1 MRHSSEPSP
10 YKILPGMNEG
20 RKAGFVH
27 ERKYPVPR
35 ATYIFYTPPCLP
47 GAISQHSSSSH
58 TETKNS
64 RSTADA
70 ACRLLSPNGF
80 PLFAPFVPA
89 QTGIPDKPW
98 ILTGP
103 CPGNSNIPHT
113 ASTLPPPHTRP
124 DFHCRQG
131 CPRRRDARC
140 EDWRIGIAKARV
152 AGVGGS
158 GSKRVTA

>member
-113 ASTLPPPHTRP
+113 ASTLPPPTLGLISTA
-124 DFHCRQG
+124 DKDVLDDEMQG
-131 CPRRRDARC
+131 AR
-140 EDWRIGIAKARV
+140 I
-152 AGVGGS
+152 GGS
-158 GSKRVTA
+158 GSPRHGLQGLGGADPSG